1 MKIKTYDFGQHEKFY
16 VADGKK
22 GFTTADR
29 DSLLKGDSETLVV
42 EKDGC
47 VRIAWK
53 VHGILASTFYTSDEF
68 GNIQKVEPNKETNVF
83 CAVKNAE
90 SKTLRTFNIVQEEG
104 IFLSEY
110 PMNFIM
116 DEDGSL
122 RSERIVVNPG
132 TYEKDKGGA
141 FVIKE
146 CRIYNDEAHASW
158 YAAPTIDGVKKERRA
173 DSVKPSDAVVN
184 SLTTKF
190 IELKALA
197 DANSIVLIA
206 NEYTGE
212 IHAVHRPE
220 GFKVESDDRDYA
232 NMIPWELMPVIGKCA
247 FTMNEDSDFQPHLK
261 EVKKE

>member
-1 MKIKTYDFGQHEKFY
+1 MKLKTYDFGKHEKFY
-16 VADGKK
+16 VADGKN

-42 EKDGC
+42 DKDGS

-53 VHGILASTFYTSDEF
+53 VGGTLETTFYTSDEF
-68 GNIQKVEPNKETNVF
+68 GNIKKVEPDKENNVI

-90 SKTLRTFNIVQEEG
+90 SKTFRMFNIVQEEG
-104 IFLSEY
+104 SVLSEY
-110 PMNFIM
+110 PMNYIM

-122 RSERIVVNPG
+122 RSERIVVYPG
-132 TYEKDKGGA
+132 MYEKDQGGS
-141 FVIKE
+141 FVVKE
-146 CRIYNDEAHASW
+146 CRIYNNEAHASW

-184 SLTTKF
+184 SLTKKF
-190 IELKALA
+190 MELKALA
-197 DANSIVLIA
+197 ETNGIVLIA

-212 IHAVHRPE
+212 IHAVHCPE
-220 GFKVESDDRDYA
+220 GFKVESEEADYA

-247 FTMNEDSDFQPHLK
+247 FTMSEDSDFRPNLK
-261 EVKKE
+261 EVKSE